1 MATADD
7 KCLSIYNQALPTN
20 QDELF
25 ILYDQWADSYDQEAK
40 QFGYKG
46 PQVAASILADH
57 LPDKN
62 ARILDFCSGTG
73 LVGEQLKT
81 RQFINIDAID
91 MSPNSLKVSEEKQV
105 YKTLICSEIGSTPL
119 DIKCDT
125 YGGLVCCGSFTPGH
139 LNQSCFPEMIRI
151 VKPGG
156 IIVISMRE
164 EYLWTAKEFQ
174 NNQLEEAIQDMVA
187 QEKWIL
193 VARKTCEGYFHDKTG
208 VTFVFRTLFD
218 GTKFK

>member
-1 MATADD
+1 MGTVDYMFAST
-7 KCLSIYNQALPTN
+7 YNQGLPTN
-20 QDELF
+20 HDELF
-25 ILYDQWADSYDQEAK
+25 ILYDQWADSYDQDFK
-40 QFGYKG
+40 RFGYNG
-46 PQVAASILADH
+46 PQVAASILANH

-81 RQFINIDAID
+81 HQFINIDAID
-91 MSPNSLKVSEEKQV
+91 MSPNSLKVSEEKQA
-105 YKTLICSEIGSTPL
+105 YKTLICSEIGSDPL

-125 YGGLVCCGSFTPGH
+125 YDGLVCCGSFVPGH

-187 QEKWIL
+187 QEKWNL
-193 VARKTCEGYFHDKTG
+193 VARKPCEGFFHDKTG
-208 VTFVFRTLFD
+208 VTFVFKILV
-218 GTKFK
+218 

>member
-1 MATADD
+1 MGFKSCKGRGEFCCRHDCIMLFSFSSVDT
-7 KCLSIYNQALPTN
+7 LYMLLTNLPAF
-20 QDELF
+20 QDF
-25 ILYDQWADSYDQEAK
+25 K
-40 QFGYKG
+40 RFGYNG

-73 LVGEQLKT
+73 MVGEQLKMQ
-81 RQFINIDAID
+81 QFINIDAID

-105 YKTLICSEIGSTPL
+105 YKTLICSEIGSDPL
-119 DIKCDT
+119 DIKCYT
-125 YGGLVCCGSFTPGH
+125 YDGLVCCGSFVPGH

-174 NNQLEEAIQDMVA
+174 NNQLEEAI
-187 QEKWIL
+187 
-193 VARKTCEGYFHDKTG
+193 
-208 VTFVFRTLFD
+208 
-218 GTKFK
+218 